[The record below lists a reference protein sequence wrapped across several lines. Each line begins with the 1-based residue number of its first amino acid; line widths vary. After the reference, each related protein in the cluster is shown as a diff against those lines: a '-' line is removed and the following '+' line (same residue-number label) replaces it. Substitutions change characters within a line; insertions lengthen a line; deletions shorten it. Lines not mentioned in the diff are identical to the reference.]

1 MKKKTMIGA
10 ALTTAA
16 VTAMIPLG
24 AGFLYGKGPF
34 RKLIRKRIPFLKG
47 NQSRYDASEAG
58 VYDNSPLRG
67 KNVIFLG
74 SSVTYGAASC
84 GVSFVEDLCAR
95 HGCTMVKE
103 AVSGTTLVDLGSS
116 SYISRMKTI
125 DASVHADLFVCQ
137 LSTNDATKNLPL
149 GKVSAS
155 RQLSDFDT
163 STVAGAIEY
172 IIAYA
177 SSTWNCPVVFYTNP
191 VYDSTSYQNMVSLL
205 LQIQKKW
212 KIGVI
217 DLWND
222 AAFNTITDSQ
232 KKLYM
237 ADPIHPTKAGYLLW
251 WTPYIE
257 AELVS
262 MLNQ

>member
-1 MKKKTMIGA
+1 
-10 ALTTAA
+10 
-16 VTAMIPLG
+16 
-24 AGFLYGKGPF
+24 
-34 RKLIRKRIPFLKG
+34 
-47 NQSRYDASEAG
+47 
-58 VYDNSPLRG
+58 
-67 KNVIFLG
+67 
-74 SSVTYGAASC
+74 
-84 GVSFVEDLCAR
+84 
-95 HGCTMVKE
+95 
-103 AVSGTTLVDLGSS
+103 
-116 SYISRMKTI
+116 
-125 DASVHADLFVCQ
+125 
-137 LSTNDATKNLPL
+137 
-149 GKVSAS
+149 
-155 RQLSDFDT
+155 
-163 STVAGAIEY
+163 
-172 IIAYA
+172 
-177 SSTWNCPVVFYTNP
+177 
-191 VYDSTSYQNMVSLL
+191 MVSLL

>member
-1 MKKKTMIGA
+1 M
-10 ALTTAA
+10 
-16 VTAMIPLG
+16 
-24 AGFLYGKGPF
+24 
-34 RKLIRKRIPFLKG
+34 R
-47 NQSRYDASEAG
+47 N
-58 VYDNSPLRG
+58 
-67 KNVIFLG
+67 
-74 SSVTYGAASC
+74 
-84 GVSFVEDLCAR
+84 
-95 HGCTMVKE
+95 GCTMVKE

-149 GKVSAS
+149 GEVSDS

>member
-47 NQSRYDASEAG
+47 NQSRHDASEAG

-149 GKVSAS
+149 GEVSDS

-191 VYDSTSYQNMVSLL
+191 VYDSTSYHNMVSLL

>member
-149 GKVSAS
+149 GEVSDS
-155 RQLSDFDT
+155 R
-163 STVAGAIEY
+163 
-172 IIAYA
+172 
-177 SSTWNCPVVFYTNP
+177 
-191 VYDSTSYQNMVSLL
+191 
-205 LQIQKKW
+205 
-212 KIGVI
+212 
-217 DLWND
+217 
-222 AAFNTITDSQ
+222 
-232 KKLYM
+232 
-237 ADPIHPTKAGYLLW
+237 
-251 WTPYIE
+251 
-257 AELVS
+257 
-262 MLNQ
+262 